1 LTATTP
7 RISLPNQMRRRR
19 PLQLELP
26 PPRTRGGARRGAGRP
41 PSCERPG
48 PPHVARSEHHR
59 RHPAHVT
66 LRADPGLPSLRSGRV
81 FPALRA
87 ALAAASR
94 DDFRLIQ
101 FSVQRDH
108 LHLIVETEDAGALSR
123 GMQAL
128 AVRCA
133 RAINRCAKRRG
144 RVWAHRYHVR
154 TLKSP
159 TEVRRALVYVLMNIK
174 KHDPI
179 ACDGIDPCSSA
190 LWFDGFVLDRTP
202 PDSPPPLPAP
212 RTWLAAHGWRRCG
225 LIDPRERPRPE
236 GARPLTARTAR

>member
-1 LTATTP
+1 
-7 RISLPNQMRRRR
+7 
-19 PLQLELP
+19 
-26 PPRTRGGARRGAGRP
+26 
-41 PSCERPG
+41 
-48 PPHVARSEHHR
+48 
-59 RHPAHVT
+59 

-87 ALAAASR
+87 ALAAASGGN
-94 DDFRLIQ
+94 FRLIQ

-108 LHLIVETEDAGALSR
+108 LHLIVEADDAGALGR

-154 TLKSP
+154 ALESP
-159 TEVRRALVYVLMNIK
+159 TELRRALVYVLMNIK
-174 KHDPI
+174 KHDPV
-179 ACDGIDPCSSA
+179 ACDGVDPCSSA
-190 LWFDGFVLDRTP
+190 PWFDGFVPDRAP
-202 PDSPPPLPAP
+202 PVCCNPPPLPAP

-225 LIDPRERPRPE
+225 LIDPREHPGPRP
-236 GARPLTARTAR
+236 PTARTAR